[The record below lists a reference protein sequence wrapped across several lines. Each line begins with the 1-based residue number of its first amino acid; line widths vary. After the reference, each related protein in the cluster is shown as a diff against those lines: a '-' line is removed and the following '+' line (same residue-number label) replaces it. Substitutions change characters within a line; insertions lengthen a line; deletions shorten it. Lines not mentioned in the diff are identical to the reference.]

1 MFTSKSL
8 EVKYVYRHAGLACLG
23 TTLTTAV
30 ARLKPAIFVGDR
42 VSQVKARGVF
52 FLKYDQKIQKRV
64 RKNKKGLKDDHLD
77 LG

>member
-42 VSQVKARGVF
+42 VSWVKARVF
-52 FLKYDQKIQKRV
+52 F
-64 RKNKKGLKDDHLD
+64 
-77 LG
+77 